1 MAKADRLERMD
12 VRRAELEVEYHA
24 ALIAALHIAA
34 DGTWGL
40 FDHKPDRAA
49 RARTAPLLAELT
61 AFGDE
66 IDDLRTA
73 LGLGP
78 FALHHAF
85 LAARGPVAPNEVG
98 EPKQAQA
105 WLGRLARAEGNHPG

>member
-12 VRRAELEVEYHA
+12 VRRAELEAEYHE
-24 ALIAALHIAA
+24 ALLAALHIAA

-49 RARTAPLLAELT
+49 RARTAPVLAELT
-61 AFGDE
+61 ALADE
-66 IDDLRTA
+66 IDELRA
-73 LGLGP
+73 LLGLNP
-78 FALHHAF
+78 FTLHHDF

-98 EPKQAQA
+98 EPRQAQA
-105 WLGRLARAEGNHPG
+105 WLGRLARAKWDDPS